1 MSTERISTM
10 TRTGKIYLLALI
22 SVALLFGGSVALARH
37 EAASKKATND
47 TMSDSAFAR
56 AADEANLTEVKLG
69 QLAEEKG
76 TTQTIKDFGKRM
88 VTDHSRAEDALRTAA
103 AKDKVSLPGSL
114 DANDQALYNSLSKLS
129 GNAFDRAYQHDM
141 ITNHEND
148 IAAFRHEANDGK
160 DAAIKTF
167 ASETL
172 PTLETHLHLAK
183 EMSQSPSAQKSS
195 AGGNSRHSG

>member
-1 MSTERISTM
+1 
-10 TRTGKIYLLALI
+10 
-22 SVALLFGGSVALARH
+22 LFGGSVALARH
-37 EAASKKATND
+37 EAANKKATKD
-47 TMSDSAFAR
+47 TMSDAAFAR

-88 VTDHSRAEDALRTAA
+88 VTDHGKAEDALKVAA
-103 AKDKVSLPGSL
+103 AKDKVSLPESL
-114 DANDQALYNSLSKLS
+114 DTKDQDLYNSLSKLS

-141 ITNHEND
+141 VTNHEND

-160 DAAIKTF
+160 DAAIKSF

-172 PTLETHLHLAK
+172 PTLETHLHLAN
-183 EMSQSPSAQKSS
+183 EMSQNTSAQKSS
-195 AGGNSRHSG
+195 VGRNNRHSG